1 MCIASHPFPAS
12 ETVQSPKQTCLRP
25 TVAPPPSPRFH
36 AATYVLLRTAHG
48 LPPYLQLTT
57 TPVRD
62 TPACLYLIRDP
73 RYVHFLV
80 IMFIDR
86 SLSPIAH
93 LLGGSGRRHSD
104 VSSLCSLLPV
114 KAWFRSSPHS
124 GELSAPGPS
133 RVLDCWSLATTFPHP
148 GLSRYLLV
156 ARRSGSVGCK
166 QRVSKCDSLGW
177 QLPADRILYIYT

>member
-48 LPPYLQLTT
+48 FPPYLQLTT

-80 IMFIDR
+80 IMSIDR
-86 SLSPIAH
+86 SLSPMVH

-104 VSSLCSLLPV
+104 VRSLCVLCCPLRLGSARRRTRASLVPQGRLGYLTVGHLLLP
-114 KAWFRSSPHS
+114 AHT
-124 GELSAPGPS
+124 PG
-133 RVLDCWSLATTFPHP
+133 SLVT
-148 GLSRYLLV
+148 
-156 ARRSGSVGCK
+156 C
-166 QRVSKCDSLGW
+166 
-177 QLPADRILYIYT
+177 